1 MTVYNITKLSPG
13 TAKAVAQYLGVGKVT
28 LTYSEWLNKFGV
40 KSKVKS
46 EATSVPVSKRL
57 IVDRYLN
64 TKFGRTPLTELM
76 SCPKIE
82 RSKK

>member
-1 MTVYNITKLSPG
+1 MTVYNITKLSPS
-13 TAKAVAQYLGVGKVT
+13 TAKAIAKYWGVSKVS
-28 LTYSEWLNKFGV
+28 LRYSEWLNKFGAT
-40 KSKVKS
+40 SNIKS
-46 EATSVPVSKRL
+46 EVASVPKNKRL

-64 TKFGRTPLTELM
+64 TKFNRMPLKELM

>member
-1 MTVYNITKLSPG
+1 MTVFNITKLSPR
-13 TAKAVAQYLGVGKVT
+13 TAKAVAQYLGVSKVT
-28 LTYSEWLNKFGV
+28 LTYSEWLNAFGV

-46 EATSVPVSKRL
+46 EATSVPKNKRL
-57 IVDRYLN
+57 IVERYLN

-82 RSKK
+82 RRKK